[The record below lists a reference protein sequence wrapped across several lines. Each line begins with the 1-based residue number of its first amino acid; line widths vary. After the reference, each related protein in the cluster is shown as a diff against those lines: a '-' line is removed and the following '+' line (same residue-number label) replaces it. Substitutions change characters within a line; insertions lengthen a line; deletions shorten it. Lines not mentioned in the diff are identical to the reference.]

1 MTFPAPFI
9 APSQRATPTYNYIGR
24 ATTTGDGFPAGSWT
38 SFTSGTKLVVVCLE
52 LAGANVGTVQFN
64 GNTMNNPVPDPVS
77 GNGRGASIW
86 TYETTA
92 TSGSITGTG
101 GSGRSSMDV
110 FEMFDYAS
118 VTPQVTGSAYAADPT
133 DVVLNTSSGMLV
145 FGSGVGGYAVP
156 VVTADKGP
164 TPQVRYTALE
174 GATSHFSWVQDGAVR
189 GPTTFTADVLSS
201 YANELVVA
209 GWR

>member
-24 ATTTGDGFPAGSWT
+24 ATTTGDGFPNGSWS

-52 LAGANVGTVQFN
+52 LAGYDVGTVQFN

-110 FEMFDYAS
+110 FEMFNYAS
-118 VTPQVTGSAYAADPT
+118 VTPPVTGSAYSVDPT
-133 DVVLNTSSGMLV
+133 SVVLNTSSGMLV
-145 FGSGVGGYAVP
+145 FGSGVGGYAAP
-156 VVTADKGP
+156 SVTADKGP
-164 TPQVRYTALE
+164 TPEVRGIYLE
-174 GATSHFSWVQDGAVR
+174 NATSHFSWVQNGAVR
-189 GPTTFTADVLSS
+189 GPTTFTANVQSS
-201 YANELVVA
+201 NYNELVVA